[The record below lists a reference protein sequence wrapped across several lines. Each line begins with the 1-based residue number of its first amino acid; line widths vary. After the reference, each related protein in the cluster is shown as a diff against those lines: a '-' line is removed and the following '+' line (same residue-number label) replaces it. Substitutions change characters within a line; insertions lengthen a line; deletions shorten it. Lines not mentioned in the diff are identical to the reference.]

1 VSKREDESF
10 IVYKARDDRSIT
22 SRIIFPEFSAPANNV
37 VSQLI
42 YVVGNFTCHIYIYI
56 RKFLISSLNISVIV
70 IFYIVFELQNLLS
83 TTICFNVIGL

>member
-42 YVVGNFTCHIYIYI
+42 YVVGNFTCHIYIY
-56 RKFLISSLNISVIV
+56 
-70 IFYIVFELQNLLS
+70 
-83 TTICFNVIGL
+83 T